1 MAQVPPSMQV
11 YRFIFTYFMAKTWNA
26 I

>member
-11 YRFIFTYFMAKTWNA
+11 YRFIFTYFMAKTRNA

>member
-1 MAQVPPSMQV
+1 MAQGPPSMQV